1 MHGVPASACAG
12 WRTPP
17 RGYKLILG
25 RDPPPR
31 HNDVTRK
38 SRIPRRRQSSPT
50 WPPKTVSGADL
61 IPAVATVAPSGRDRS
76 QAALS
81 LLTEVNILSPVERVE
96 TSRIPQLGSEGW
108 STAWVVRVASYH
120 ASIACGAFLR
130 AHNALTPCDQIG
142 PLTAPRRPASGP
154 LLATSFDR
162 SAETSLLRPRHAS
175 REPSV
180 PSREAGD
187 GICPGAPVPATSK
200 VGPSWACPY
209 GARARLLPSQR
220 RHRGTA
226 LPSGQ
231 VWGGRGPATPPRR
244 RARAAE
250 PAPEGP
256 ECSVSLVPA

>member
-1 MHGVPASACAG
+1 MQISSLPSPPSPQAG
-12 WRTPP
+12 EI
-17 RGYKLILG
+17 G
-25 RDPPPR
+25 
-31 HNDVTRK
+31 
-38 SRIPRRRQSSPT
+38 RRRPCRC
-50 WPPKTVSGADL
+50 WL
-61 IPAVATVAPSGRDRS
+61 RS
-76 QAALS
+76 TS
-81 LLTEVNILSPVERVE
+81 CPVERVE
-96 TSRIPQLGSEGW
+96 TSRWSTLGSEGW

-120 ASIACGAFLR
+120 ASISPGAFLR

-180 PSREAGD
+180 ASREAGD
-187 GICPGAPVPATSK
+187 GICPGAPAPATSK

-231 VWGGRGPATPPRR
+231 VWHFSGAFPPSVPRNLPRR
-244 RARAAE
+244 HGSHVVLELAPRAVE
-250 PAPEGP
+250 
-256 ECSVSLVPA
+256 